1 MTEVVVDHEQ
11 NWPVRIAMVDDSS
24 LYSKKLIEGF
34 NRLGAKCVLYGPLAA
49 IPSKSPKIMEV
60 PGPGSLRVWS
70 QNLFPLQILK
80 RAIKDKPDLVH
91 VQFEFYG
98 IHSYGPVYASIGL
111 PIFLLLSRLAR
122 LRTIVTLHSIL
133 PSSSGLL
140 EKLRDASP
148 TKHIPTP
155 LLETFLV
162 FSYKLVGAL
171 ANGIVVHAEAFKR
184 RLVGQYHVRPSKITV
199 VPHGVDLYDV
209 PQTSTK
215 SIEQINKSIL
225 YFGVISPRKG
235 IESLLS
241 AFAILAKKRGD
252 CELVLVGSSPPYFH
266 GYEMALKDQADKLG
280 LDQRVHF
287 IGEVD
292 NDRAHQLFELARFV
306 ILPYAY
312 DVSASGVLSWAIGH
326 GLPVIVSNNEY
337 FKEELSESE
346 FGLMVAPGRP
356 ESLADAMETLLRR
369 EDLCASFSQHSR
381 KVGLSR
387 SWNAV
392 AAKTL
397 EFYRR
402 ILPGGA
408 SGNSSIEGAKPLHPA
423 DKA

>member
-1 MTEVVVDHEQ
+1 MTEVIVDHEQ

-34 NRLGAKCVLYGPLAA
+34 NHLGSKCVLYGPLSA

-70 QNLFPLQILK
+70 QNLFPFQILK
-80 RAIKDKPDLVH
+80 RAIKDRPDLVH

-133 PSSSGLL
+133 PPTSSQL

-148 TKHIPTP
+148 VTKRIPTP

-162 FSYKLVGAL
+162 FSYKLVGSL

-209 PQTSTK
+209 PQASLK
-215 SIEQINKSIL
+215 PVEQPNKPIL

-252 CELVLVGSSPPYFH
+252 CELALVGSSPPYFH
-266 GYEMALKDQADKLG
+266 GYEMALKDQAVKLG

-292 NDRAHQLFELARFV
+292 NKQAHQLFEQARFV

-326 GLPVIVSNNEY
+326 GLPVIVSDNEY

-356 ESLADAMETLLRR
+356 ESLAEAMETLLKR

-397 EFYRR
+397 DFYRR
-402 ILPGGA
+402 ILPGRE
-408 SGNSSIEGAKPLHPA
+408 SENSSFTERTKRLQSA
-423 DKA
+423 D